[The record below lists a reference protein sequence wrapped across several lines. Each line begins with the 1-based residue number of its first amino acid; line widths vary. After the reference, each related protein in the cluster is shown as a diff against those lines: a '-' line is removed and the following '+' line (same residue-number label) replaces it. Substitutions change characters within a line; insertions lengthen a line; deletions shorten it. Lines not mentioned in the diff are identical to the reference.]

1 MSLKHRIANVQSSNP
16 DLRII
21 GTNLG
26 PTEIPLSHV
35 LIFPGIIAY
44 EDTTPLIA
52 SDGAPITATGKGT
65 WGQLYAVGRMF

>member
-1 MSLKHRIANVQSSNP
+1 VSLRHRIATVQSSNP

-26 PTEIPLSHV
+26 PTETPLTH
-35 LIFPGIIAY
+35 IIIYPGIIAY

-52 SDGAPITATGKGT
+52 SDGAPITATGKGQ
-65 WGQLYAVGRMF
+65 WGQLYAVGRMY